1 METESFISAPVDLY
15 GANGIRPGKECGGN
29 AEPEVIE
36 SMAKSMYAY
45 VREAWKQPDTSE
57 VKDLLWERLQV
68 WRREGSV
75 VRVERP
81 TRIDRARSL
90 GYKAKQGII
99 VVRVKIRRGGRR
111 KPRYVRGRRTARM
124 GMRRMTPA
132 KSLQRMAEERASRRY
147 PNMEV
152 LNSYWVGE
160 DGRHKWFEV
169 ILVDGHHPAI
179 QSDRNLSWLADPVH
193 RGRAERGKT
202 SAGMKGR
209 GMRKR
214 GRGTEKTRPSIRSH
228 ANRGK

>member
-1 METESFISAPVDLY
+1 
-15 GANGIRPGKECGGN
+15 
-29 AEPEVIE
+29 
-36 SMAKSMYAY
+36 MAKSMYAY
-45 VREAWKQPDTSE
+45 VREAWKRPDRSE
-57 VKDLLWERLQV
+57 VKSLLWERLQQ

-90 GYKAKQGII
+90 GYKAKQGIV
-99 VVRVKIRRGGRR
+99 VVRVKVRRGGRR

-132 KSLQRMAEERASRRY
+132 KSLQRMAEERASRKF
-147 PNMEV
+147 PNMEA

-160 DGRHKWFEV
+160 DGRSKWFEV
-169 ILVDGHHPAI
+169 ILVDGHHPSI
-179 QSDRNLSWLADPVH
+179 RSDRNLAWLADPTH

-209 GMRKR
+209 GMRTR
-214 GRGTEKTRPSIRSH
+214 GRGTEKTRPSALTRTA
-228 ANRGK
+228 ANK